1 MSQTWKEYYRAK
13 KEYKLKFRQW
23 RKRNGNR

>member
-13 KEYKLKFRQW
+13 KEYKLNFRQW

>member
-1 MSQTWKEYYRAK
+1 MSQTWKDYYRAK
-13 KEYKLKFRQW
+13 KAYKAKFRQW